1 MTRLPAHLLRKDSQM
16 MQIGFIAAFTLLF
29 ILIYHPLDLED
40 MSVTML
46 QNLGWNR
53 SLISFTLTATVI
65 IVGLGVTAISRTIM
79 ILYTRKN
86 SLSLVSYIAWIL
98 AEVIIMAS
106 VYTLGSFVNDSSRGL
121 EELFRASLYKT
132 VLIIF
137 IPYIISYV
145 VITWQ
150 EQARSLKTIRQEL
163 ESGKEASAQYIQILD
178 ERGDMRLS
186 IKRENLLYIEAEDN
200 YVGVCYLA
208 GDNNVKNMMVR
219 NSLKKIAEQLDSDK
233 IIRCHRSYLVNLDHV
248 KVLRREKDCFYIEM
262 GIDKVPDIPISKT
275 YGEAV
280 TSKIMRL

>member
-1 MTRLPAHLLRKDSQM
+1 M